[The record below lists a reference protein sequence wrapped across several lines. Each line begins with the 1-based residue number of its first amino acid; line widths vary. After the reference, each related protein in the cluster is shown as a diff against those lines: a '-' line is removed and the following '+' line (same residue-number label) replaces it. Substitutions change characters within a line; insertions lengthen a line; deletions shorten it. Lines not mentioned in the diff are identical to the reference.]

1 MIPLEVQLLIAILLD
16 TLIGDPQWWPHP
28 VRLIGAL
35 AVFLENHARKSID
48 DEKIAGLLTVCLV
61 VAITGAVTISVV
73 SLGYL
78 LNPML
83 GDAVSIFIIYTGI
96 ATRDLAKHAELVRDA
111 LGSGDLS
118 LARERVAMICGR
130 DTNTL
135 DTQGVV
141 RATVESVAEN
151 TVDGVTAPLFYGVI
165 GGPVG
170 VMVYKAVST
179 LDSTFGYR
187 NERYE
192 LFGWA
197 SAKLDDIAAFL
208 PSRITSLLVPCAAWI
223 LGMNSRDSLRILKR
237 DRLKHASPNSAHSEA
252 AFSGALGVRL
262 GGPNY
267 YSGVLHDKPF
277 LGDPIVEPDPGK
289 IAESV
294 KLMILTTL
302 LSFLTFVALWPLF
315 KLFLKCF

>member
-48 DEKIAGLLTVCLV
+48 NETIAGLLTAFMT
-61 VAITGAVTISVV
+61 VAVTGAVTLTLVIV
-73 SLGYL
+73 GYL
-78 LNPML
+78 LNPLL
-83 GDAVSIFIIYTGI
+83 GAAVSIFIMYTGM
-96 ATRDLAKHAELVRDA
+96 AARDLAKHAGSVQDA
-111 LGSGDLS
+111 LESGDLS

-135 DTQGVV
+135 DTRGVV

-151 TVDGVTAPLFYGVI
+151 TVDGVTAPLLYGVI

-170 VMVYKAVST
+170 VMVYKAIST

-187 NERYE
+187 NERYGR
-192 LFGWA
+192 FGWA

-223 LGMNSRDSLRILKR
+223 LGMNSRGAQIPGIVKPL
-237 DRLKHASPNSAHSEA
+237 SP
-252 AFSGALGVRL
+252 AL
-262 GGPNY
+262 
-267 YSGVLHDKPF
+267 
-277 LGDPIVEPDPGK
+277 
-289 IAESV
+289 
-294 KLMILTTL
+294 
-302 LSFLTFVALWPLF
+302 
-315 KLFLKCF
+315 